1 MLIDELPPQ
10 RSMPAAERHLMRRE
24 LEATISKSTRSWWR
38 LGRGMSLG
46 LGIVVIVAGSAAA
59 GMLIP
64 TKGTLPYVGNG
75 TLQWQQ
81 VPDYIAVA
89 TSSGALAGYAPRSDV
104 LLPASDNGKPVP
116 NGFGSVPVP
125 VYASNLKT
133 LVGHLY
139 PGIGFV
145 PLGTS
150 PASLRCEPESVIQG
164 TTTST
169 IPCPNVSLTLPNVV
183 GMSTPAAAGELS
195 GLGVFVNVVDVNSPT
210 APLGTIVKMSPSGG
224 SKVPARTMI
233 TIENV
238 SSNN

>member
-133 LVGHLY
+133 LVGITGHRLRSSRH
-139 PGIGFV
+139 V
-145 PLGTS
+145 TS
-150 PASLRCEPESVIQG
+150 F
-164 TTTST
+164 
-169 IPCPNVSLTLPNVV
+169 
-183 GMSTPAAAGELS
+183 AAVRAGECHSRDNNEHHSLS
-195 GLGVFVNVVDVNSPT
+195 ECIFDASKRRRHEH
-210 APLGTIVKMSPSGG
+210 ARRSRRTIRIG
-224 SKVPARTMI
+224 SFRKRGRRQFPYRSFGHDR
-233 TIENV
+233 ENV
-238 SSNN
+238 AIGRKQSSGANDDHH